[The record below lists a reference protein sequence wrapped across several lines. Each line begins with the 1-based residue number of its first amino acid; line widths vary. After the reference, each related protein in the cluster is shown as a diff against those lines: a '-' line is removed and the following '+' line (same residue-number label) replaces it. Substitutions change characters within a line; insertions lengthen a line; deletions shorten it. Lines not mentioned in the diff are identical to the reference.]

1 MTNVGF
7 VPRLAGLTTLPCR
20 GASRGRVGSPKAN
33 RGGAAGAASSAATL
47 SPPPGPPTRA
57 DLPSPRGG
65 GFLSRPHRI
74 FTRVACVLGALAAL
88 AMPAASH
95 AQTPPGNYPDKPVKI
110 IVPFAPA
117 GPTDVVARLIATKLS
132 EQLGRQ
138 FYIENI
144 TGAGGNTGMGQAA
157 RSTPDGHTILFVS
170 SSYVVNPSLYPKIP
184 YDPYKDF
191 MPVTVAGDAPN
202 ILLVHPSVPAKTVSE
217 LVDYIKANPGKI
229 SYASAGT
236 GTTPHLSGELFRLS
250 LKLDIVHVP
259 FNGAA
264 PAIQSLTGGHTPMG
278 FTSLP
283 PAIPLI
289 QDGKIRPLAVSAEKR
304 VAALPNVP
312 TLAEAGLPEQEAD
325 TMQAVLVPAGTERFA
340 VLGLDPITNPPEEF
354 AAQIRKEI
362 AKWGKVIHDA
372 NIKME

>member
-1 MTNVGF
+1 MWNV
-7 VPRLAGLTTLPCR
+7 
-20 GASRGRVGSPKAN
+20 
-33 RGGAAGAASSAATL
+33 
-47 SPPPGPPTRA
+47 
-57 DLPSPRGG
+57 
-65 GFLSRPHRI
+65 RI
-74 FTRVACVLGALAAL
+74 FALLAAL
-88 AMPAASH
+88 VWPAASH
-95 AQTPPGNYPDKPVKI
+95 AQTPPGNYPDKPVKV
-110 IVPFAPA
+110 IVPFAA
-117 GPTDVVARLIATKLS
+117 GGPTDVVARLIATKLS
-132 EQLGRQ
+132 ERTGKQ
-138 FYIENI
+138 FYVENI
-144 TGAGGNTGMGQAA
+144 TGAGGNAGMGQAA
-157 RSTPDGHTILFVS
+157 RAGSDGYTILFVS

-191 MPVTVAGDAPN
+191 VPVTVAGDAPN
-202 ILLVHPSVPAKTVSE
+202 ILLVHPSVPAKTVAE
-217 LVDYIKANPGKI
+217 LIDYIKANPGKV

-264 PAIQSLTGGHTPMG
+264 PAIQSLAGGHTPMA

-304 VAALPNVP
+304 VAALPDVP
-312 TLAEAGLPEQEAD
+312 TLAETGLADQDAD
-325 TMQAVLVPAGTERFA
+325 TMQAVLMPAGTPRPIVDFLYREIKAIVALPDIKERFA
-340 VLGLDPITNPPEEF
+340 VLGLEPVTNTPEEF
-354 AAQIRKEI
+354 AAQIRREI